1 MSTRIAAA
9 RVPRERLS
17 SLKNP
22 HADRRVSLATPSAA
36 QATATSSSSLRNG
49 ASNAGT
55 SGTGAGRAQVRRACP
70 NPECNTPDIQ
80 EIDGERAC
88 ISCGT
93 IINDSNIVAEVTFG
107 ESSAG
112 AAVVQGGF
120 VGEGQRHA
128 RSVAPG
134 FRRPGGHGESR
145 EITEYHGQQNSWISV
160 VCVIQ
165 ADLVLQDGRRYVS

>member
-1 MSTRIAAA
+1 MSTKLAA
-9 RVPRERLS
+9 RPPRERLS
-17 SLKNP
+17 SLKRP
-22 HADRRVSLATPSAA
+22 RPDRNTPSVF
-36 QATATSSSSLRNG
+36 SSGLASASASASIG
-49 ASNAGT
+49 AI
-55 SGTGAGRAQVRRACP
+55 GRPAVRRACP
-70 NPECNTPDIQ
+70 NPTCSAPDIQ

-128 RSVAPG
+128 RSLGPG
-134 FRRPGGHGESR
+134 FRRSGGHGESR
-145 EITEYHGQQNSWISV
+145 EVTEYHGGSMSLYCLWIEEV
-160 VCVIQ
+160 MI
-165 ADLVLQDGRRYVS
+165 LVSGKTD